1 MFYRC
6 VLDSDVSIPTVTQSI
21 KDGINANIKNH
32 ARLFTNAIKDYEDI
46 AINDVDGYF
55 SYHHHYGWCELSK
68 AFMIS
73 PFSKADIDKS
83 LKEIKS
89 DADVNKFWEQLMDR
103 DDFKRLV
110 TYVKEH
116 NINPA
121 VSEDKIRDTYRKWVT
136 DILSLKEVPENAESE
151 EK

>member
-1 MFYRC
+1 M
-6 VLDSDVSIPTVTQSI
+6 
-21 KDGINANIKNH
+21 
-32 ARLFTNAIKDYEDI
+32 
-46 AINDVDGYF
+46 DGYF
-55 SYHHHYGWCELSK
+55 SYHHHYRWCELSK

-73 PFSKADIDKS
+73 PFPKADVDTS

-89 DADVNKFWEQLMDR
+89 NDDINKFWERLMDR

-121 VSEDKIRDTYRKWVT
+121 VSEDKIRDTYCRWVN
-136 DILSLKEVPENAESE
+136 DILLPQVAPENPDSE
-151 EK
+151 ENNA